1 MNVHNI
7 LNQDN
12 ENWNVDSNS
21 SAQNEFRVL
30 QHVNILEQSNWL
42 STSSNYILMI
52 DNDLP
57 CLTLTINSKNLNAWI
72 KEMIKQ
78 EIIITNK
85 CCCPQDVSMLY
96 NNGYPILKEEMK
108 LSLLIVHWQTHST
121 ITNQGLI

>member
-1 MNVHNI
+1 
-7 LNQDN
+7 
-12 ENWNVDSNS
+12 
-21 SAQNEFRVL
+21 
-30 QHVNILEQSNWL
+30 
-42 STSSNYILMI
+42 MI

-85 CCCPQDVSMLY
+85 CCHLQDVSMLY

-108 LSLLIVHWQTHST
+108 LSLLIVH
-121 ITNQGLI
+121 